1 MNDALLQ
8 SAVRAHQAGNLAE
21 AARLY
26 DEVLRA
32 NPRHFPAMYA
42 MGFLHYQIGRFEE
55 ASRIIGDAL
64 RINPRS
70 PDAFFT
76 RGCALQHLN
85 RASEALVCFD
95 SALALKPGFVEAQ
108 SNRGMAL
115 MALNRDEQ
123 ALESIEVALALD
135 PSNAGSWNN
144 RGCILEKSARHEEAL
159 LCFAKAIASQPRS
172 AEALINHGSALA
184 SLKRYED
191 AAADFAK
198 ALAIDPERPSAQG
211 NLVLFRMHAC
221 DWRSF
226 ARDKAETAA
235 ALRAGRPAIYPFV
248 NLALSD
254 SVAEQLQ
261 CARILAANDAPASP
275 TPLWRGETYRHD
287 RIRVAYVSA
296 DFHAHAT
303 AALMAGVFEQHDRS
317 RFEIV
322 AISFGKDDKSDMRG
336 RVRRAFDHFIE
347 VRERSDSEI
356 ASLMRQMEIDI
367 AIDLKGYTLHHR
379 SGIFAHRPAPVQ
391 ASYLGYPG
399 TMGAPYIDYILA
411 DRIVIPESHMPFY
424 TEQVVYL
431 PDSYQCNDVAR
442 PIAEP
447 STRAQAGLPEAGFV
461 FCCFN
466 NNFKIA
472 PEIFAIWMRLL
483 HEVPDS
489 VLWLLEDNPDSMRN
503 LRREADA
510 RGVAPDRLIF
520 AARIDASDHL
530 ARHRLADLFLDT
542 QPYGAHTTAS
552 DALRAGLPVL
562 TVEGPTFA
570 ARVAASLLHAV
581 GMPELVTPS
590 LQTYETAALALAR
603 DTASLDA
610 LKAKLARNRA
620 THPLFDTRR
629 FAGNLE
635 TAYAIMWERCQRGE
649 APRSFSLDQDPP
661 PSVAPQNAPHPRQ
674 IPESALSAFAQG
686 CALAGQNRAI
696 EALACF
702 EEALAIDPRFA
713 EAHTNR
719 GAVLLALKH
728 PEAALLSFD
737 AALSIDP
744 GLVEAWNNRGNV
756 LSALGRHEEAVASFD
771 RVLATRPQLFEAQVN
786 RGTALLASRR
796 MDEAFASY
804 DKALRIR
811 PDSADALNGRANA
824 LFELKRFEEAISDYE
839 GVLRLNPEHAYVAG
853 NLAFARLHCCD
864 WRFLNK
870 DRERLNTAIGQS
882 KPVVNPFQNL
892 ALSRSAAAQK
902 QCATLWVADKY
913 PAAPKPL
920 WNGERYGHERIRI
933 AYLSADFR
941 DHAVAQSLAGVFER
955 HDKAR
960 FETTAISWGAPDE
973 SEMRTRLVGAFD
985 QFIDAERMSDSELAR
1000 RLRAMEID
1008 IAVDLM
1014 GFTGECRP
1022 GVLALRPA
1030 PIQVNYLGFP
1040 GTMGAPY
1047 MDCLIADPV
1056 VILESD
1062 RGHYSEN
1069 IINLPDCYLPTDSK
1083 RRIAAV
1089 PTRRQAGLPEMGFVF
1104 ASFNN
1109 SYKFSPEVF
1118 DIWMRL
1124 LRATEG
1130 SVLWLSAVNLAAAR
1144 NLKHEAE
1151 ARKID
1156 AGRLVFA
1163 PFLARSEDHL
1173 ARLTLADLFLD
1184 TLPYNAHATAADGL
1198 WAGVPLV
1205 TAAGRTFAGRVAA
1218 SLLQAVGL
1226 TELIAESLEAY
1237 EILALKLA
1245 SEPLALATVK
1255 AKLAAHRETHALFDT
1270 ANFTRNLEGTYL
1282 TLWEGLGRNPSPTEI
1297 G

>member
-8 SAVRAHQAGNLAE
+8 KAVRAHQAGNLAE
-21 AARLY
+21 AAHLY
-26 DEVLRA
+26 DQVLRA

-42 MGFLHYQIGRFEE
+42 TGFLHYQIGRFEE

-70 PDAFFT
+70 PEAFFT

-85 RASEALVCFD
+85 RAAEALICFD

-115 MALNRDEQ
+115 MALNRDGQ

-135 PSNAGSWNN
+135 PSNAGAWNN
-144 RGCILEKSARHEEAL
+144 RGCILEKSGRHEEAL
-159 LCFAKAIASQPRS
+159 LCFGKAISSQPDS
-172 AEALINHGSALA
+172 VEALINHGSALA
-184 SLKRYED
+184 SLKRYAE
-191 AAADFAK
+191 AAADLAR
-198 ALAIDPERPSAQG
+198 ALAIDPERPYAQG

-221 DWRSF
+221 DWRNL

-235 ALRAGRPAIYPFV
+235 ALQAGKRAIYPFV
-248 NLALSD
+248 NVALSD
-254 SVAEQLQ
+254 STPGQLQ
-261 CARILAANDAPASP
+261 CARIFAASDAPASP

-303 AALMAGVFEQHDRS
+303 TALMAGVFESHDRD
-317 RFEIV
+317 RFETV
-322 AISFGKDDKSDMRG
+322 AISFGKDDRSDMRA
-336 RVRRAFDHFIE
+336 RVRRAFDRFID
-347 VRERSDSEI
+347 VREKSDSEI

-379 SGIFAHRPAPVQ
+379 AGIFAHRPAPVQ

-411 DRIVIPESHMPFY
+411 DRIVIPVSHVPFY

-431 PDSYQCNDVAR
+431 PDCYQCNDVAR

-447 STRAQAGLPEAGFV
+447 STRAEAGLPEVGFV

-472 PEIFAIWMRLL
+472 PEIFAVWMRLL
-483 HEVPDS
+483 GEVPGS
-489 VLWLLEDNPDSMRN
+489 VLWLLEDNPDSVRN
-503 LRREADA
+503 LRREASA
-510 RGVAPDRLIF
+510 RGIAPDRLIF
-520 AARIDASDHL
+520 AARIDASNHL

-542 QPYGAHTTAS
+542 QPYGAHTAAS

-570 ARVAASLLHAV
+570 ARVAASLLGAV

-590 LQTYETAALALAR
+590 IQVYEMRALALAR
-603 DTASLDA
+603 DAA
-610 LKAKLARNRA
+610 LLGAFKAKLARNRA
-620 THPLFDTRR
+620 THPLFDPRR
-629 FAGNLE
+629 FTRNLE
-635 TAYAIMWERCQRGE
+635 AAYAIMWERCQRGE
-649 APRSFSLDQDPP
+649 APRSFSLDQNRS
-661 PSVAPQNAPHPRQ
+661 PSVAQNATHPRQ
-674 IPESALSAFAQG
+674 IPESAISAFAQG

-696 EALACF
+696 EALAHF
-702 EEALAIDPRFA
+702 EEALAIDPRFP
-713 EAHTNR
+713 EALTNR

-728 PEAALLSFD
+728 PEEALLSFD
-737 AALSIDP
+737 AALAIDP
-744 GLVEAWNNRGNV
+744 ELVEAWNNRGNV
-756 LSALGRHEEAVASFD
+756 LSAMGRHEEAVTSFD
-771 RVLATRPQLFEAQVN
+771 RVLAARPQLFEAQVN

-796 MDEAFASY
+796 VDEALASY
-804 DKALRIR
+804 DKAVRIK

-824 LFELKRFEEAISDYE
+824 LFELKRFEEAIGDYE

-853 NLAFARLHCCD
+853 NLAFSRLHCCD

-870 DRERLNTAIGQS
+870 DRERLTAAIGQS

-892 ALSRSAAAQK
+892 ALSRSAAAQR

-920 WNGERYGHERIRI
+920 WTDERYSHERIRI

-955 HDKAR
+955 HDRTR
-960 FETTAISWGAPDE
+960 FETTAISWGPPDN

-985 QFIDAERMSDSELAR
+985 QFIDAERISDSELAR

-1014 GFTGECRP
+1014 GFTSECRP

-1047 MDCLIADPV
+1047 MDCLIADRV
-1056 VILESD
+1056 VILQSE
-1062 RGHYSEN
+1062 RGHYSET
-1069 IINLPDCYLPTDSK
+1069 IVHLPDCYLPTDSK

-1089 PTRRQAGLPEMGFVF
+1089 PTRREAGLPETGFVF

-1109 SYKFSPEVF
+1109 SYKFSPELF

-1130 SVLWLSAVNLAAAR
+1130 SVLWLSSVNPAAAR
-1144 NLKHEAE
+1144 NLKLEAE

-1163 PFLARSEDHL
+1163 PFLARSEEHL

-1184 TLPYNAHATAADGL
+1184 TLPYNAHATAADAL
-1198 WAGVPLV
+1198 WAGVPVL
-1205 TAAGRTFAGRVAA
+1205 TAAGSTFAGRVAA

-1237 EILALKLA
+1237 ETLALTLA
-1245 SEPLALATVK
+1245 RDAWALAAVK
-1255 AKLAAHRETHALFDT
+1255 AKLAANRETYALFDT
-1270 ANFTRNLEGTYL
+1270 ANFTRNLEAAYL
-1282 TLWEGLGRNPSPTEI
+1282 TLWERPRNLSPTEI
-1297 G
+1297 R